1 MFFVRASLMFYIFN
15 VSEHLKPNK
24 AFYVQCFAYNKR
36 IRCYKT
42 TVNWSVA
49 PEISRI
55 LGPIELESISY
66 FVVVL
71 LSSIWFK

>member
-1 MFFVRASLMFYIFN
+1 MLLVKASLMFYIFN

-24 AFYVQCFAYNKR
+24 AFYIQSFAYNKR

-49 PEISRI
+49 LEISRI
-55 LGPIELESISY
+55 LGPIKLESISY

-71 LSSIWFK
+71 LSSTWFK